1 MRKGISAEGLLE
13 RLTLDMVCWSF
24 QTMITWVEKTVGGK
38 SATIW
43 IELTWFLNIIETR
56 DIQGKEE
63 GSYEAVTRKV

>member
-1 MRKGISAEGLLE
+1 
-13 RLTLDMVCWSF
+13 
-24 QTMITWVEKTVGGK
+24 MITWVEKTVGGK